1 MKILITGSSGLVG
14 SALAPYLR
22 DLGHHVVRLVRFTPR
37 PGQSEI
43 LWDPTMDVLDLSSCG
58 DFDAVVHLAGENL
71 AEGRWTVQKKVR
83 IRKSRI
89 QGTRV
94 LSEALARLQSPPK
107 ILASASAI
115 GFYGHRADELLS
127 ESSLAGAGFLAEVCQ
142 QWEAATL
149 PALERGIRVVQ
160 LRFGVVLSR
169 SGGALAKMLPLFQLG
184 IGGVLGSG
192 RQYWSWIAMEDVL
205 GAIDHILAT
214 DRLSGPVNVVSP
226 QPITNRE
233 FTKTLGRL
241 LSRPTMLPVPAL
253 AARIVFGEMADE
265 AFLASARVE
274 PVKLLGTGYT
284 FRYPNLTDAL
294 RHFLKDEKSK
304 ASLHFE

>member
-22 DLGHHVVRLVRFTPR
+22 DLGHHVVRLIRSTPR

-43 LWDPTMDVLDLSSCG
+43 FWDPTMDVLDLSSCG
-58 DFDAVVHLAGENL
+58 DFDAVVHLAGDNL
-71 AEGRWTVQKKVR
+71 AEGRWTAQKKVR
-83 IRKSRI
+83 IRKSRV
-89 QGTRV
+89 QGTRF
-94 LSEALARLQSPPK
+94 LSEAIARLQSPPK

-149 PALERGIRVVQ
+149 PAVERGIRVVQ

-169 SGGALAKMLPLFQLG
+169 SGGALAKMLLLFQLG
-184 IGGVLGSG
+184 MGGVLGSG

-205 GAIDHILAT
+205 GVIDHILAS

-241 LSRPTMLPVPAL
+241 LSRPTMLSVPAL

-274 PVKLLGTGYT
+274 PVKLLGSGYT

-294 RHFLKDEKSK
+294 RHFLKDEKS
-304 ASLHFE
+304 